1 MENLGLLAPLVI
13 LIPSIGAFINIFW
26 GARLGEKWVGSIAT
40 IASALTF
47 GVVVLLYVFLNY
59 NYYQGVNV
67 NPPVFESWINIPA
80 ANLSIPWQQRVDSL
94 SVTMMLIITGIGSLI
109 HVYSMGYMHGD
120 ERYHRYFAYLNMFI
134 AFMLVL
140 VTANNF
146 PMMFVGWE
154 GVGLCSFL
162 LIGFWFDRKGVAW
175 RNSLAARKAFIMN
188 RIGDFG
194 VIMSM
199 VLMFAVFGTLTYYEA
214 GEVANPEYNNHLI
227 EEIQHEAEAVEA
239 GAATVVSEAT
249 TSEVVSAESHAAAEP
264 TPADSHSTESAATT
278 EESHGEAAAATG
290 EHGSEV
296 PLPSPSNETIAYENL
311 GVFARAEV
319 LYKQGGDVQVG
330 PFTMPI
336 TTALTLITLFLLL
349 GATGKSAQI
358 PLFTWLPDAM
368 AGPTPAS
375 ALIHAATMVT
385 AGVYIM
391 VRSNVLF
398 YLSPSTMAVVALVG
412 ATTALV
418 GGFIAMGQWD
428 IKRVLAYSTVSQL
441 GFMVAAVGVGAF
453 GAAIFHLVTHAFFKA
468 LLFLASGS
476 VIHGVE
482 HGHHHTHG
490 HGHGDEHDDDEVAD
504 ADEGHGDEF
513 DPQDMRNMGGLRR
526 KMPVTYLVYIIG
538 TLALMGIFPLG
549 GFWSKDEILADAWT
563 VGLQNNNVVGYIVFA
578 LLLVS
583 AGFTAFYMWRQIVLV
598 FHGKPRTEAAEH
610 APESAKMMLIPM
622 LVLAFFS
629 FFGGFLNTPRGV
641 LGLENIFGPHELTVW
656 LESSVAK
663 AHAGEFYLWIA
674 VAAFTIAIVMIV
686 MANRIYS
693 RVPVFNRR
701 RDPLEMMEAT
711 QQMWKIA
718 NARLYWDNFY
728 DRAFVNPFRRASEW
742 LSAELDGR
750 LLHDWFHNKV
760 LWNGFNAV
768 SRFLSRDVDQKVVD
782 GAVNGVGR
790 VTRWGAYTVR
800 KSQSGYVRV
809 YAITLLFGVVVVV
822 LVLLLP
828 LLQRG

>member
-13 LIPSIGAFINIFW
+13 LIPSIGAIINIFW

-47 GVVVLLYVFLNY
+47 GVVVLLYVFMNY

-67 NPPVFESWINIPA
+67 NPPIFESWINIPSA
-80 ANLSIPWQQRVDSL
+80 GLSIPWQQRVDSL
-94 SVTMMLIITGIGSLI
+94 SVTMMIIITGIGTLI
-109 HVYSMGYMHGD
+109 HVYSLSYMHGD
-120 ERYHRYFAYLNMFI
+120 ERYHRYFAFLNMFL

-140 VTANNF
+140 VTANNY

-162 LIGFWFDRKGVAW
+162 LIGFWFDRAGVAW

-194 VIMSM
+194 VIISM

-214 GEVANPEYNNHLI
+214 GEVANPTYNEHLV
-227 EEIQHEAEAVEA
+227 EEIQHEAEAAEA
-239 GAATVVSEAT
+239 ELAEDISEITVGEVASAEQHAAEEPAPSDSHASEAA
-249 TSEVVSAESHAAAEP
+249 SAEG
-264 TPADSHSTESAATT
+264 D
-278 EESHGEAAAATG
+278 HGEAE
-290 EHGSEV
+290 EHGHDSAA
-296 PLPSPSNETIAYENL
+296 PLPSTSNESIAYEDL
-311 GVFARAEV
+311 GVFARAEI
-319 LYKQGGDVQVG
+319 LYEQGVDVVIG

-368 AGPTPAS
+368 SGPTPAS

-398 YLSPSTMAVVALVG
+398 DLTPTTMAVVALVG
-412 ATTALV
+412 SATALV

-482 HGHHHTHG
+482 HGHHHAHE
-490 HGHGDEHDDDEVAD
+490 HGHGDDQHDE
-504 ADEGHGDEF
+504 HGDHEEAF

-526 KMPVTYLVYIIG
+526 RMPVTYFVYLIG
-538 TLALMGIFPLG
+538 TLALMGIFPLA

-563 VGLQNNNVVGYIVFA
+563 AGLQDNNVIGYIVFG

-583 AGFTAFYMWRQIVLV
+583 AGFTAFFMWRQIVLV
-598 FHGKPRTEAAEH
+598 FHGKPRTEAAGH
-610 APESAKMMLIPM
+610 APESAKMMLVPM

-629 FFGGFLNTPRGV
+629 FFGGFMNTPRGV
-641 LGLENIFGPHELTVW
+641 LGLEKIFGPHELTEW
-656 LESSVAK
+656 LESSVMRV
-663 AHAGEFYLWIA
+663 HAGEFYLWIA
-674 VAAFTIAIVMIV
+674 ILSLVVAIGMAV

-693 RVPVFNRR
+693 RVPVFNRK

-711 QQMWKIA
+711 QQMWTMA

-728 DRAFVNPFRRASEW
+728 DRIFVNPFRRASAW
-742 LSAELDGR
+742 LAAELDDR
-750 LLHDWFHNKV
+750 FLHDWVHNKV
-760 LWNGFNAV
+760 LWNGFNAIAH
-768 SRFLSRDVDQKVVD
+768 FLSRDVDQKVVD
-782 GAVNGVGR
+782 GAVNGAGR
-790 VTRWGAYTVR
+790 VTRWGANTLR
-800 KSQSGYVRV
+800 RSQSGYIRV